1 MALFIDEID
10 YLKSIGI
17 SNFSIDARWKS
28 LDYIND
34 IGKTYRCIIDS
45 KNDMG
50 ESKKIIEGYC
60 PALTKA
66 NFEKGL
72 K

>member
-1 MALFIDEID
+1 M
-10 YLKSIGI
+10 KSIGI

-28 LDYIND
+28 IDYIKE
-34 IGKTYRCIIDS
+34 IGKAYKDFIDE
-45 KNDMG
+45 KTDNAD
-50 ESKKIIEGYC
+50 ELEKIIAKYC
-60 PALTKA
+60 PNLTKA